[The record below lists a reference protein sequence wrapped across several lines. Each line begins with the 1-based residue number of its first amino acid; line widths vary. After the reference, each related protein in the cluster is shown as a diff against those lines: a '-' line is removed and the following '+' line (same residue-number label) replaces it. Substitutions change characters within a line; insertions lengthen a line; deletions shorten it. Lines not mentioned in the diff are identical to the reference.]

1 MLRTL
6 FYVLN
11 VRQAENFPRT
21 CIHTLLY
28 VRGLLV
34 KEVCCPVRPPPQH
47 DTRVEPMCPR
57 PQHKV
62 LVHIQDLIVWAKARD
77 TPTVMFVWARRRH
90 TRIVLVASI
99 CLCKQENATYALWVQ
114 APGCENNKA
123 RENMSYIHVPIWPW
137 CSRSDVAY
145 KLCMYVCG
153 RTYECMRIR
162 GYKSCT
168 TGAAYAMS
176 SRMAHF
182 ALKCNETKYAAC
194 AGFQMYTNTCVVC
207 IHRTNVP
214 RCVHI
219 QMYLDVYIYIS
230 WCSAHPIEML
240 LKERIHSS

>member
-77 TPTVMFVWARRRH
+77 TPTVMFVWARRRY

-99 CLCKQENATYALWVQ
+99 CLCEQEDATYALWVQ
-114 APGCENNKA
+114 APGCGNNKA

-137 CSRSDVAY
+137 CSVRCCVQIA
-145 KLCMYVCG
+145 YVCMW
-153 RTYECMRIR
+153 TYIRMHAYTWIQILHNRSRICDVV
-162 GYKSCT
+162 SD
-168 TGAAYAMS
+168 GALC
-176 SRMAHF
+176 F
-182 ALKCNETKYAAC
+182 E
-194 AGFQMYTNTCVVC
+194 V
-207 IHRTNVP
+207 
-214 RCVHI
+214 
-219 QMYLDVYIYIS
+219 
-230 WCSAHPIEML
+230 
-240 LKERIHSS
+240 